1 MHWSSLGPL
10 SCLHSISL
18 GLLGTER
25 NMTVGCILTEL
36 SLTAWTLLVGRILKS
51 LGWSSCCSSSK
62 VGSSVVILNV
72 LSGPHGLSELQR
84 LHLPFGHLGPSSLNW
99 FVFNCS
105 CLWLTLRLLL
115 ALKSLSLTVLLLQ
128 LGLLRVNQPVG
139 LGVED
144 LPLLDEDVLA
154 DLYVFLI
161 GSLIELT
168 TTLRTFLQVSFLSLV
183 RLLTSIAFLLWTM
196 SLVSESLSIDL
207 FALNCWWYLIFNT
220 YWLLLLFWLKGLTKI
235 LILWL
240 SLLLLLLNR
249 LLILSRWDSLN
260 WLSLF
265 LPLFIHS
272 CLRLLYPGRLSLY
285 YLLLLLLYPLLQQVQ
300 IPSSIDN
307 IPLCVVLYGYFN
319 FFHVWLPGWH
329 RMNLFFNAPPSHLN
343 LLSSLLWR
351 GLLVSHHVTQLRLR
365 LLLNGMLPLQ
375 ILLSMNLRITLW
387 CCGQVKVTFLRL
399 MIHRKRSLLGVL
411 SRVVLSVLRQCGLV
425 DLSFGQL
432 LSLPIRV
439 VTSLL
444 SLPLIVDICWY
455 SLHWSELLLILIC
468 IHFI

>member
-1 MHWSSLGPL
+1 MHWSSLWSL
-10 SCLHSISL
+10 YCLHSISL
-18 GLLGTER
+18 GLLGAER

-51 LGWSSCCSSSK
+51 LGWSSRSSSSK
-62 VGSSVVILNV
+62 VGSSVVILHV
-72 LSGPHGLSELQR
+72 LSRPHGLSKLQR
-84 LHLPFGHLGPSSLNW
+84 LHLPFGHLRTSSLNR
-99 FVFNCS
+99 FVFSCS

-128 LGLLRVNQPVG
+128 LGLLWVNQPVG

-183 RLLTSIAFLLWTM
+183 RLLTSIAFLLWTI
-196 SLVSESLSIDL
+196 SLVSESLSVDL
-207 FALNCWWYLIFNT
+207 FTLNCWWYLIFNT
-220 YWLLLLFWLKGLTKI
+220 YWLLLLFWLKSLTKI

-249 LLILSRWDSLN
+249 LLFLSRWDSLN

-265 LPLFIHS
+265 LSLFIHS
-272 CLRLLYPGRLSLY
+272 NLRLLHPGRLSLH

-307 IPLCVVLYGYFN
+307 IPLCVVLYGYLN
-319 FFHVWLPGWH
+319 LFHVWLPGWH

-351 GLLVSHHVTQLRLR
+351 GLLVSHHVAQLRLW

-375 ILLSMNLRITLW
+375 ILLSMNLRITLG

-399 MIHRKRSLLGVL
+399 MIHRQRSLLGVL
-411 SRVVLSVLRQCGLV
+411 SRVVFTVLRQCGLV

-432 LSLPIRV
+432 FSLPIRV

-444 SLPLIVDICWY
+444 SLPLIVDISWH